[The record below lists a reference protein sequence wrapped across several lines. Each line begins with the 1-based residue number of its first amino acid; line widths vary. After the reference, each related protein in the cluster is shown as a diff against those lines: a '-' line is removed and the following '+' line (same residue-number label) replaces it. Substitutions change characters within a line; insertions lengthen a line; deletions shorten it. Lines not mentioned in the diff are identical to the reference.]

1 MSVNKLE
8 RLLNLTAVLLDT
20 RRLLTAEELRQKVE
34 GYPPPGPAFHRAFE
48 RDKDDL
54 RVLGIPLTV
63 EKVPTTDPP
72 IDGYRIDPDQYYLPD
87 PGLEPDELAALHLAS
102 LTVRLEGLEDREALW
117 KLGGVDP
124 ASHLDVGP
132 ANPSPAAPESS
143 GVVASLPTDPAL
155 TPLFEAITR
164 RRTVLFTHK
173 GQERRLDP
181 WRLDFQRGRWY
192 VSGFD
197 HLRQDERNFRLD
209 RIDGTVTVTDE
220 ASDSR
225 PSQPRTQP
233 LQAWEIG
240 SEAPTKAKLWIDS
253 TRVESAARHLG
264 PTVSRVGNDDGS
276 AVFEIEVVN
285 FQAFRTFVLGFL
297 DRAEVLEPPQWR
309 SAIVDWLAA
318 IADGTFAG
326 PDDVSSGVTTDG

>member
-20 RRLLTAEELRQKVE
+20 RRLLTAEEIRRKVE

-87 PGLEPDELAALHLAS
+87 PGLQPDELAALHLAS

-117 KLGGVDP
+117 KLGGLDP
-124 ASHLDVGP
+124 AGHLAVSP
-132 ANPSPAAPESS
+132 STPSPASSEMSS
-143 GVVASLPTDPAL
+143 GVVASLPVDPAL
-155 TPLFEAITR
+155 TPLFEAITSKR
-164 RRTVLFTHK
+164 SVVFTYND
-173 GQERRLDP
+173 QERTLDP

-192 VSGFD
+192 VTGFD
-197 HLRQDERNFRLD
+197 HLRSAERNFRLD
-209 RIDGTVTVTDE
+209 RISGAVTVTE
-220 ASDSR
+220 LAVETTPGR
-225 PSQPRTQP
+225 ERTGP

-240 SEAPTKAKLWIDS
+240 SEDPTKTRLWIDGS
-253 TRVESAARHLG
+253 RVESASRLLG
-264 PTVSRVGNDDGS
+264 PDAHRIDGDDGS

-285 FQAFRTFVLGFL
+285 FDAFRTFVLGFL
-297 DRAEVLEPPQWR
+297 DRAEVLDPPEWR
-309 SAIVDWLAA
+309 TAIIGWLEAVA
-318 IADGTFAG
+318 TGSVPDNGRQDGNHG
-326 PDDVSSGVTTDG
+326 